1 MTASRRAAL
10 LLGLLAALTAIRL
23 TVAAVA
29 PLAPDEAYYWI
40 FSRALASGYLDHP
53 PMVALWIRAGTE
65 IAGQGVLGVRL
76 LGPLAGALGTIL
88 LYDAAECLWPGRQ
101 AGAMAAIFLNGTLL
115 FGVGSVIMTP
125 DTPLLFFWSACLWAL
140 ARLLRGGHPAWWL
153 VIGLVSGLDLVS
165 KYTALLLWVGIG
177 LWLLAVPSLR
187 RWWRSPML
195 WAGALLGALV
205 FLPVLLWNAWHYWAS
220 FARQGGRVEAW
231 QPARAAQFLG
241 ELIGGQFGLATPL
254 LFILSCAGIARAM
267 RRAWRDHDPGA
278 TLLCALTLPGAA
290 VFLQHAM
297 GDRVEGNWPAIL
309 YPGAA
314 VAAASLDGRAWR
326 RLRWPAVALGLAIT
340 LLVYVQ
346 AASLA
351 LPLPARTDPIALQLR
366 RVGRIGPLRRC
377 GAATTRGWMRRLG
390 RVRRR
395 GGTGASAAGGC
406 GHARGGTALALV
418 HPAAART
425 GRYDLRPGTPARR
438 CGAGRLAR
446 GGPDWPCGAHQP
458 RPHAATLRPL
468 ASGGSAA
475 VIVGR
480 GVAAAVDQ
488 PTSLNC
494 NAAG

>member
-351 LPLPARTDPIALQLR
+351 LPLPARTDPIALQLAGWDGLARSVDAARQQQGVGCVASDEYGVAAELARALPADVVTLGVGPRWRLFTLPPPAPGDMTCVLVR
-366 RVGRIGPLRRC
+366 RPGGAAPAGWREADPIGP
-377 GAATTRGWMRRLG
+377 
-390 RVRRR
+390 V
-395 GGTGASAAGGC
+395 
-406 GHARGGTALALV
+406 
-418 HPAAART
+418 ART
-425 GRYDLRPGTPARR
+425 SRGRTLQRFALWRVA
-438 CGAGRLAR
+438 GAL
-446 GGPDWPCGAHQP
+446 PS
-458 RPHAATLRPL
+458 L
-468 ASGGSAA
+468 SAA
-475 VIVGR
+475 VLPR
-480 GVAAAVDQ
+480 
-488 PTSLNC
+488 PSTSQLR
-494 NAAG
+494 